1 MDKESLLKALSSVV
15 EPDLKKDIVS
25 LDLVSDIVIST
36 DSVSFTVAIQN
47 AAMHARKRMV
57 DACAFAV
64 ESCQQPAV
72 RPTME

>member
-57 DACAFAV
+57 
-64 ESCQQPAV
+64 E
-72 RPTME
+72 